1 MMLGDVWD
9 SQNFRQLR
17 SESQSVFQVGEQPR
31 EGRVHPVQYLDK
43 MWFNFRTCWT
53 SSTGTKTI
61 PDRKFKK
68 KQTSSCSK
76 SDAKSAEIVKFGKW
90 LPSGKLT

>member
-1 MMLGDVWD
+1 MLDLRDVEALRQLTHPIKRSKKYLKVVMMLGDVWD

-43 MWFNFRTCWT
+43 M
-53 SSTGTKTI
+53 
-61 PDRKFKK
+61 
-68 KQTSSCSK
+68 
-76 SDAKSAEIVKFGKW
+76 
-90 LPSGKLT
+90 